1 MVSLLLIFLVSVF
14 PTQVEVWLNRLM
26 DTSRSTVRNQF
37 NEGVNT
43 YEEKPREQWLYDFP
57 AQVAL
62 ASTQVWWSTEVN
74 IAFARLEEGHENA
87 LKEYNKKQVWRYIWF
102 TLTACFLLHFIVQYM

>member
-1 MVSLLLIFLVSVF
+1 M
-14 PTQVEVWLNRLM
+14 NRLM

-87 LKEYNKKQVWRYIWF
+87 LKEYNKKQVLYGDTSHLWICGHVRKRW
-102 TLTACFLLHFIVQYM
+102 LLYKKKGL